1 MGIYDREY
9 YRDETR
15 GSGWLS
21 GVAPVCKWIILAN
34 IVALLLQK
42 FNPAFDAA
50 FWADSTKIFQRGEVW
65 RLLTAAFLHNPNS
78 IFHILFNMM
87 FLWIAGRDMESMYG
101 SRNFLVFY
109 LCAAVFSSLC
119 WAIPDYLLNDM
130 GRARG
135 ASGAV
140 MAVVMLY
147 TLYYPNREIILYIFP
162 MKMWT
167 MLVIF
172 LGFDLVQFLSGAET
186 TTAVAAHLGGA
197 LFGYL
202 FKVGDL
208 RFSRLLSLI
217 NVRRRPKLRVI
228 SPEPRE
234 TYKPRPSPP
243 PPPPVSKSA
252 GSAPT
257 ATATAPPSR
266 PVMSEEQLD
275 AQLDEVLAKIA
286 RQGNRDGLTDEEK
299 AVLEQASLRAR
310 RRRERI

>member
-15 GSGWLS
+15 GSGWIS
-21 GVAPVCKWIILAN
+21 GVAPVCKWIILVN
-34 IVALLLQK
+34 VVALVLEK
-42 FNPAFDAA
+42 FSPDFYGAFRGSSQA
-50 FWADSTKIFQRGEVW
+50 IFAHGEVW
-65 RLLTAAFLHNPNS
+65 RLLTAAFLHDPNG
-78 IFHILFNMM
+78 IWHILFNMM
-87 FLWIAGRDMESMYG
+87 FLWMVGRDMEAMYG
-101 SRNFLVFY
+101 SRDFLIFY
-109 LCAAVFSSLC
+109 LSAAVFSMLC
-119 WAIPDYLLNDM
+119 WAIPDYYSRSP
-130 GRARG
+130 GSAVG

-140 MAVVMLY
+140 MAVVMVY

-167 MLVIF
+167 MLVVF
-172 LGFDLVQFLSGAET
+172 LGFDLLQFVSGAQT
-186 TTAVAAHLGGA
+186 STAVAGHLGGA

-208 RFSRLLSLI
+208 RPSRFLKLI
-217 NVRRRPKLRVI
+217 KERRKPKFRVI

-234 TYKPRPSPP
+234 TYTPRPSPP
-243 PPPPVSKSA
+243 PPPTVSKSS
-252 GSAPT
+252 GSAPI

-286 RQGNRDGLTDEEK
+286 RQGNRDGLTEEEK

>member
-15 GSGWLS
+15 GSGWIS
-21 GVAPVCKWIILAN
+21 GVAPVCKWIILVN
-34 IVALLLQK
+34 VVALVVEK
-42 FNPAFDAA
+42 FSPAFYDAFKGSSEA
-50 FWADSTKIFQRGEVW
+50 IFAHGQVW
-65 RLLTAAFLHNPNS
+65 RLLTAAFLHDQFR
-78 IFHILFNMM
+78 IWHILFNML
-87 FLWIAGRDMESMYG
+87 FLWMVGRDMEAMYG
-101 SRNFLVFY
+101 SRDFLIFY
-109 LCAAVFSSLC
+109 LSAAVFSMLC
-119 WAIPDYLLNDM
+119 WAIPDYLSGDPNS
-130 GRARG
+130 AVG

-140 MAVVMLY
+140 MAVVTIY
-147 TLYYPNREIILYIFP
+147 TLYYPNREIIVYIFP
-162 MKMWT
+162 MRMWT
-167 MLVIF
+167 MLMIYI
-172 LGFDLVQFLSGAET
+172 GYDLLQFVSGAQT
-186 TTAVAAHLGGA
+186 TTAVAGHLGGA

-208 RFSRLLSLI
+208 RPERL
-217 NVRRRPKLRVI
+217 VRLWKDRHRPNLRVV

-234 TYKPRPSPP
+234 TFTPRASSPI
-243 PPPPVSKSA
+243 PPVAKTS

-286 RQGNRDGLTDEEK
+286 RQGNRDGLTEEEK
-299 AVLEQASLRAR
+299 AVLEQASQRAR